1 MPYIT
6 PKKAKKLKM
15 KDTTLQTILIPK
27 EYFNKFE
34 AKIWLKNH
42 NFKNDD
48 FRETKEYFRFMQN
61 NPIIGA
67 NFYSKTLNNNIIL
80 VFQINKFN
88 NKGYGLMEDIIN
100 KTKKIMLD
108 VSKRLEFKK
117 RKEGLLPPQ
126 SRDLLENIKNE
137 KINSIKI
144 IRTPLESYINNLLN
158 VLSLGKWKKTI
169 KNIGYDKLFHLSLF
183 INDKYNFHKIEVP
196 TLKKEN
202 PIKNNSSILNI
213 DNVDKF
219 NININEFINKTRNF
233 LGDIKFS
240 EYDPKYNNCQDF
252 IYAALEANN
261 LINEKYKNFIKQD
274 AISIFENNPSFLY
287 KLSKSITDIGAV
299 ANKIIEGEAINNND
313 KKKKFSMYLN
323 EQINTAK
330 KLNIP
335 VKDII
340 ISPIKKKKYRIILK
354 DNSYIDYGHVD
365 YEDFLQHKDQ
375 ERRKKFLK
383 RWSNNKNINN
393 PNSPVFYI
401 TRLNW

>member
-1 MPYIT
+1 
-6 PKKAKKLKM
+6 
-15 KDTTLQTILIPK
+15 
-27 EYFNKFE
+27 
-34 AKIWLKNH
+34 
-42 NFKNDD
+42 
-48 FRETKEYFRFMQN
+48 
-61 NPIIGA
+61 
-67 NFYSKTLNNNIIL
+67 
-80 VFQINKFN
+80 
-88 NKGYGLMEDIIN
+88 
-100 KTKKIMLD
+100 
-108 VSKRLEFKK
+108 
-117 RKEGLLPPQ
+117 
-126 SRDLLENIKNE
+126 
-137 KINSIKI
+137 
-144 IRTPLESYINNLLN
+144 
-158 VLSLGKWKKTI
+158 
-169 KNIGYDKLFHLSLF
+169 
-183 INDKYNFHKIEVP
+183 
-196 TLKKEN
+196 LKKEN

-313 KKKKFSMYLN
+313 KKKKFYMYLN